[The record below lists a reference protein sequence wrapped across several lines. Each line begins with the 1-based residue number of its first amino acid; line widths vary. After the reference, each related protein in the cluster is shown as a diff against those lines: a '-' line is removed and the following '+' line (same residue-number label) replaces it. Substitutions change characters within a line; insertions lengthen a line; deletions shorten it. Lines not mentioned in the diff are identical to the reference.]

1 MINFRYHLVSL
12 VAVFLALAIGIVAG
26 STVIKES
33 ILDQTQQNLDR
44 AEQNLKDLENTNA
57 ALRAELDQLNRRD
70 GALDR
75 AGVTDFLPQRLDGS
89 AVLLMKID
97 GVDDASATA
106 LRQAFIAAGA
116 GYVGTVT
123 FTERLG
129 LATPA
134 DIAALQGVLSESTL
148 DPVAL
153 RADLAAR
160 LGTLVTSVAD
170 SQRSFVVEP
179 PTTTT
184 TEAGVA
190 STTTTT
196 ALSAARLASD
206 DLRQFLAALDKAGF
220 AKLTDQPD
228 DAATLDLGGLR
239 LVVMS
244 GAGAKVDNGLFLY
257 PFLQRLVGGAEP
269 STLAVEATQA
279 GSEVGRGSFVGPIRN
294 DGSLSEHVSTVDD
307 AEWFVGRA
315 AAVMAVSDLNDGTVG
330 HYGVG
335 EGASE
340 LLPTVPTTSER

>member
-44 AEQNLKDLENTNA
+44 AEQNLKDLEDSNA

-70 GALDR
+70 DALDR
-75 AGVTDFLPQRLDGS
+75 AGVTDFLKGRLAGLP
-89 AVLLMKID
+89 VLMMKID
-97 GVDDASATA
+97 GVDDGAATA
-106 LRQAFIAAGA
+106 LRRALVAAGA

-123 FTERLG
+123 FTERLA

-134 DIAALQGVLSESTL
+134 DVAALQELLSESTP
-148 DPVAL
+148 DPTAL
-153 RADLAAR
+153 RVDLAAR
-160 LGTLVTSVAD
+160 LGTLVTAVAD
-170 SQRSFVVEP
+170 SQPSTVVEP
-179 PTTTT
+179 PASTTTSTSELPTTTT
-184 TEAGVA
+184 TTPAPLVA
-190 STTTTT
+190 SGILRTF
-196 ALSAARLASD
+196 LKDLD
-206 DLRQFLAALDKAGF
+206 DAGF
-220 AKLTDQPD
+220 AKLSDQPD
-228 DAATLDLGGLR
+228 DAGLLDLGGLR

-244 GAGAKVDNGLFLY
+244 GAGAKLDNSLFLY
-257 PFLQRLVGGAEP
+257 PFLQRMVGGAKP
-269 STLAVEATQA
+269 ATLAVEATQE
-279 GSEVGRGSFVGPIRN
+279 GSEVERGSFVGAIRS

-315 AAVMAVSDLNDGTVG
+315 AAVMAVSALTVGAVG

-340 LLPTVPTTSER
+340 LLPSAPTTSER